1 MTPSTG
7 FAVIGVAA
15 AIALALIAVS
25 QHNSASNARDR
36 QEALVQILSARDARI
51 VPLASSGGG
60 SPGGRVI
67 VSGGRAA
74 LVSSLRRPPPG
85 HTYQAWGLRS
95 SGAPV
100 PLPTFSHNG
109 DVVILNDVGK
119 YAGIGV
125 TVEPDGGSQTPSAQP
140 FVDRES
146 LRAH

>member
-1 MTPSTG
+1 M
-7 FAVIGVAA
+7 
-15 AIALALIAVS
+15 
-25 QHNSASNARDR
+25 
-36 QEALVQILSARDARI
+36 QILSARDARI

-74 LVSSLRRPPPG
+74 LVSSLQRPPRG
-85 HTYQAWGLRS
+85 HTYQAWGLRAA
-95 SGAPV
+95 GAPV

-125 TVEPDGGSQTPSAQP
+125 TVEPDGGSQTPSSQP
-140 FVDRES
+140 FVTAS
-146 LRAH
+146 L